1 MRATI
6 LVAGCLFVV
15 STAFAASGVSKE
27 NGSVGLA
34 DYSAAGLPQYTDSA
48 TPEARMAQGG
58 MEFTSVA
65 LADYSAD
72 GLPQ

>member
-27 NGSVGLA
+27 NGSIGIA
-34 DYSAAGLPQYTDSA
+34 DYSAAGLPQYTEGASG
-48 TPEARMAQGG
+48 EARVAQGG
-58 MEFTSVA
+58 AGFGSVA
-65 LADYSAD
+65 IADYSAE